1 MPTQT
6 RYAGFWIRLVAD
18 VIDTLLLTV
27 AAWFLELMFL
37 GIVYFVGASAGV
49 SQYHKPF
56 NDAFNPFF
64 LQVFN
69 GVLYLLLAIPY
80 FVWGHYRYGTTLG
93 KRPFRIY
100 VVSHDNLLPIT
111 LVQSWLRCV
120 GYLVS
125 YLPFGVGYIMVAF
138 QPEKRALHDLM
149 AKTVSIMKTK
159 PHGNPA
165 PKRPELHD
173 VNEPI

>member
-37 GIVYFVGASAGV
+37 GVVYFVGSYTG
-49 SQYHKPF
+49 QYHKPF

-64 LQVFN
+64 LQIFN
-69 GVLYLLLAIPY
+69 GVLYMLLAIPY
-80 FVWGHYRYGTTLG
+80 FVWGHYRYGTTIG

-100 VVSHDNLLPIT
+100 VVSHDNYLPIS
-111 LVQSWLRCV
+111 LIQSWIRCG
-120 GYLVS
+120 GYIVS
-125 YLPFGVGYIMVAF
+125 YLPFGVGYLMAAF

-149 AKTVSIMKTK
+149 AGTVSIMKTK
-159 PHGNPA
+159 PHRNSA
-165 PKRPELHD
+165 PKLTD
-173 VNEPI
+173 VTEPT

>member
-1 MPTQT
+1 MSTSSQSVGQLT
-6 RYAGFWIRLVAD
+6 GQFTGRYAGFWIRLVAD
-18 VIDTLLLTV
+18 IIDTLILSV
-27 AAWFLELMFL
+27 AAWFLELMLL
-37 GIVYFVGASAGV
+37 GLVYFVGR
-49 SQYHKPF
+49 YNKPF

-100 VVSHDNLLPIT
+100 VVSHSNHLPIS
-111 LVQSWLRCV
+111 LFQSWMRCF

-125 YLPFGVGYIMVAF
+125 YLPFGVGFIMAAF

-149 AKTVSIMKTK
+149 AGTVSISKEK
-159 PHGNPA
+159 AYQSLGS
-165 PKRPELHD
+165 ELAH
-173 VNEPI
+173 